1 MIAIDLN
8 GTIKTFSRLPK
19 VWSDENGTHLNI
31 TDGQAFGF
39 YPIVTP
45 SYDSATQY
53 LGDLEWDGDAS
64 VFTYPVFYM
73 HDAQNLFDAKTSY
86 VGEWKVDEYLNSI
99 SKNEVIV
106 IGIEHGNEKR
116 IEELTPFPNK
126 KYGGGN
132 GDNYLLFIKNTLKPH
147 IDISYRTKPEA
158 KYTTIIG
165 SSLGG
170 LISYYAALKY
180 PNTFG
185 KAGVFSP
192 SFWFSDKIIDFTQNT
207 NLETHTKLYFLIG
220 SDEGKEV
227 ISDMENIIS
236 LLIQKGF
243 PKDQLKKEVINGGKH
258 NEAFWSSYFPSAHQW
273 LILD

>member
-1 MIAIDLN
+1 MKLRQALPLYFALLYFCNLFSQSTASKNVTKFTIEAPQLN
-8 GTIKTFSRLPK
+8 THKKIWVYLPEK
-19 VWSDENGTHLNI
+19 YNNSE
-31 TDGQAFGF
+31 
-39 YPIVTP
+39 
-45 SYDSATQY
+45 S
-53 LGDLEWDGDAS
+53 
-64 VFTYPVFYM
+64 TYPVFYM

-86 VGEWKVDEYLNSI
+86 VGEWKVDEYLDSI
-99 SKNEVIV
+99 TKNEVIV

-192 SFWFSDKIIDFTQNT
+192 SFWFSDEIIDFTQNT
-207 NLETHTKLYFLIG
+207 NLETHPKLYFLIG

-243 PKDQLKKEVINGGKH
+243 PKYQIKKEVINGGKH
-258 NEAFWSSYFPSAHQW
+258 NEAFWSSYFPYAHQW

>member
-1 MIAIDLN
+1 MKLRQALPLYFALLYFCNLFSQSTASKNVTTFTIEAPQLN
-8 GTIKTFSRLPK
+8 THKKIWVYLP
-19 VWSDENGTHLNI
+19 ENYN
-31 TDGQAFGF
+31 
-39 YPIVTP
+39 
-45 SYDSATQY
+45 DS
-53 LGDLEWDGDAS
+53 GS
-64 VFTYPVFYM
+64 TYPVFYM

-86 VGEWKVDEYLNSI
+86 VGEWKVDEYLDSI
-99 SKNEVIV
+99 TKNEVIV

-192 SFWFSDKIIDFTQNT
+192 SFWFSDEIIDFTQNT
-207 NLETHTKLYFLIG
+207 NLEKHTKLYFLIG

-243 PKDQLKKEVINGGKH
+243 PKYQIKKEVINGGKH
-258 NEAFWSSYFPSAHQW
+258 NEAFWSSYFPYAHQW